1 MHTPGGMQLFSFLAF
16 HLLPAAAR
24 SPARI
29 LRTDG
34 SAAAPSL
41 LSTIYKTMKT
51 GLIGIGSM
59 GMAMALNLHRKGL
72 PVCVHDIR
80 AEAMQAASAAGM
92 TVCRSPA
99 ELAQQTDLIIVV
111 VVNAGQI
118 DQVLFGEA
126 GVCQMARP
134 GKTVM
139 LCSTIAPEDTLSIAD
154 RLTSLGMNII
164 DGPISGGPIR
174 AEAGTMSIMLAGAD
188 NVIASHQSVLDALS
202 DKIFRLGSRIG
213 DGARYKLVNN
223 LLAGINL
230 VAAAEAIALG
240 TKLGLDQQKL
250 LALMS
255 ASSGQSMMLEDRMT
269 RALAND
275 YAPRAHAHILTK
287 DVALGVA
294 MAGKAGQPTPLAA
307 WALEIFKAT
316 LASGYDSLDD
326 AAVLKI
332 LLEEHEEDA
341 TSSSRTR

>member
-1 MHTPGGMQLFSFLAF
+1 MNA
-16 HLLPAAAR
+16 
-24 SPARI
+24 
-29 LRTDG
+29 
-34 SAAAPSL
+34 
-41 LSTIYKTMKT
+41 

-59 GMAMALNLHRKGL
+59 GLAMALNLHRKGVT
-72 PVCVHDIR
+72 VCAHDIR
-80 AEAMQAASAAGM
+80 PEAMHTASAAGI
-92 TVCRSPA
+92 VVHDSPA
-99 ELAQQTDLIIVV
+99 RLAQHTDLIIVV

-126 GVCQMARP
+126 GITRADCS

-139 LCSTIAPEDTLSIAD
+139 LCSTIAPEDTLAIAD
-154 RLTSLGMNII
+154 RLTPFRVTVL
-164 DGPISGGPIR
+164 DAPISGGPVR
-174 AEAGTMSIMLAGAD
+174 AEAGTMSIMLAGDDA
-188 NVIASHQSVLDALS
+188 VVLRHQAVLDALS
-202 DKIFRLGSRIG
+202 DKIFRLGPRIG

-230 VAAAEAIALG
+230 VGAAEAIALG
-240 TKLGLDQQKL
+240 ARIGLDLHQL
-250 LALMS
+250 LSLMR

-294 MAGKAGQPTPLAA
+294 MAARAGQPTPLAGH
-307 WALEIFKAT
+307 ALEIFKAT

-332 LLEEHEEDA
+332 LLDTPGMSGEASDHKK
-341 TSSSRTR
+341 

>member
-1 MHTPGGMQLFSFLAF
+1 MNA
-16 HLLPAAAR
+16 
-24 SPARI
+24 
-29 LRTDG
+29 
-34 SAAAPSL
+34 
-41 LSTIYKTMKT
+41 

-59 GMAMALNLHRKGL
+59 GLAMALNLHRKGVT
-72 PVCVHDIR
+72 VCAHDIR
-80 AEAMQAASAAGM
+80 PEAMHAASAAGIV
-92 TVCRSPA
+92 VCDSPA
-99 ELAQQTDLIIVV
+99 TLAQHTDLIIVV

-126 GVCQMARP
+126 GITRADCS

-139 LCSTIAPEDTLSIAD
+139 LCSTIAPEDTLAIAD
-154 RLTSLGMNII
+154 RLMTVGVTVL
-164 DGPISGGPIR
+164 DAPISGGPLR
-174 AEAGTMSIMLAGAD
+174 AEAGTMSIMLAGD
-188 NVIASHQSVLDALS
+188 DEVVLRHRAVLEALS
-202 DKIFRLGSRIG
+202 DKIFRLGPRIG

-230 VAAAEAIALG
+230 VGAAEAIALG
-240 TKLGLDQQKL
+240 TRIGLDPHQL
-250 LALMS
+250 LSLMR

-294 MAGKAGQPTPLAA
+294 MAARAGQPTPLADH
-307 WALEIFKAT
+307 ALEIFKAT

-332 LLEEHEEDA
+332 LLETPGMSGEASDHKK
-341 TSSSRTR
+341 

>member
-1 MHTPGGMQLFSFLAF
+1 
-16 HLLPAAAR
+16 
-24 SPARI
+24 
-29 LRTDG
+29 
-34 SAAAPSL
+34 
-41 LSTIYKTMKT
+41 MKA

-72 PVCVHDIR
+72 QVCAHDIR
-80 AEAMQAASAAGM
+80 TEAMQAASAAGIA
-92 TVCRSPA
+92 VCTSPA
-99 ELAQQTDLIIVV
+99 ELAQHTQLIIVV
-111 VVNAGQI
+111 VVNAKQV
-118 DQVLFGEA
+118 DEVLFGDQ
-126 GVCQMARP
+126 GVTSVSGE

-139 LCSTIAPEDTLSIAD
+139 LCPTIAPEDTLNISE
-154 RLTSLGMNII
+154 RLTNLGFGVI
-164 DGPISGGPIR
+164 DAPISGGPVR
-174 AEAGTMSIMLAGAD
+174 AEAGTMSIMLAGTD
-188 NVIASHQSVLDALS
+188 QLIAQHQAVLDALS
-202 DKIFRLGSRIG
+202 DKIFRLGPRIG

-230 VAAAEAIALG
+230 IAAAEVIALG
-240 TKLGLDQQKL
+240 TRLGLDQQKL

-294 MAGKAGQPTPLAA
+294 MAAKAGQETPLAA
-307 WALEIFKAT
+307 YALEIFKAT

-332 LLEEHEEDA
+332 LLEDQ
-341 TSSSRTR
+341 